1 MTHPGEKQS
10 TPGIL
15 IFAHG
20 SSVPEANE
28 TIARLAAEVSR
39 ATGYDYVRP
48 SFLKLA
54 EPDLL
59 AAVARAWE
67 AGIARVVVVPYFL
80 TMGIHLRRD
89 LPKLIAEAQQRF
101 PEMDIRLAESLDGHP
116 LMAHVVT
123 ERARETLAH
132 PATQS
137 AAPLVM
143 NSPAHAERE

>member
-10 TPGIL
+10 APGIL

-28 TIARLAAEVSR
+28 TIARLAEEVSR

-48 SFLKLA
+48 SFLELA
-54 EPDLL
+54 EPNLL
-59 AAVARAWE
+59 AAVARAWQ
-67 AGIARVVVVPYFL
+67 AGIPRVVVVPYFL

-116 LMAHVVT
+116 LMARLVT
-123 ERARETLAH
+123 ERAREALAR
-132 PATQS
+132 PGTQS